1 MQNSP
6 AYIEFIKQINAV
18 GREKMDGYDAQT
30 LENIYDW
37 ERELVEDIIWNKFVE
52 GKDSDLAIFMPKL
65 TRYDGI
71 GALKSN
77 LDKCIVPSGASFNI
91 SETLYIVTNEKEYLR
106 LLIKNYKETS
116 DKAARIEYVSRLSRL
131 AKKQEVY
138 NELIEIYIDDRE
150 RANQSSAIKGILWA
164 DGYLRNVDDMD
175 EIIGKMELL
184 RLFNKEGIEDRKAA
198 IADYRNGKLERYR
211 I

>member
-1 MQNSP
+1 MQNSQ

-18 GREKMDGYDAQT
+18 GREKMDGYDSQT

-37 ERELVEDIIWNKFVE
+37 ERELAEDIIWNKFVE

-71 GALKSN
+71 GALKSI
-77 LDKCIVPSGASFNI
+77 LDKFIVPSGASFNI

-106 LLIKNYKETS
+106 LLIKNYKETG
-116 DKAARIEYVSRLSRL
+116 DKATRIEYVSRLSRL

-138 NELIEIYIDDRE
+138 NELIEIYIDDSE
-150 RANQSSAIKGILWA
+150 RVNQSSAIKGILWA
-164 DGYLRNVDDMD
+164 DGYLKNVDDMD
-175 EIIGKMELL
+175 EIIRKMQLL
-184 RLFNKEGIEDRKAA
+184 RLFNKECIEDRKVA
-198 IADYRNGKLERYR
+198 IADYRNGKFVRYR